1 MRYEAWFDED
11 SDGNPVAAVYASHV
25 YESSD
30 AAIRHARAMA
40 AVVRAAKAE
49 QRAEAAT
56 MRTSRDEPKKY
67 HVANAAWQAAG
78 ERYHAAVA
86 RLERVER
93 EVGRG

>member
-40 AVVRAAKAE
+40 AVLRAARANGRALAAYM
-49 QRAEAAT
+49 RAESGSGAAIA
-56 MRTSRDEPKKY
+56 RYEA
-67 HVANAAWQAAG
+67 ANV
-78 ERYHAAVA
+78 RLDAAVA
-86 RLERVER
+86 RLEKVER